1 MNNIATNYQTLPEP
15 PFAIGRSILFTVTTD
30 LTYDQRM
37 IRICSS
43 LVQAGYKVTL
53 VGRKMKNSIPLNE
66 KSFKQK
72 RINCLFEKGK
82 LFYAEYNIRLFFFL
96 LFKKMDCIGA
106 IDLDTILPCY
116 FISRIKKTKRVY
128 DAHELFCEMKEIVTR
143 PVIYKVW
150 KKIEQFTVPKF
161 RAGYT
166 VNQFIA
172 AEFKKMYGVDY
183 GVIRNIALLR
193 QLPKVEKKEKFILY
207 QGAVNEGRSFET
219 LIPAMKEVDCKL
231 VICGDGNFLQQA
243 QLLVK
248 ENNLQQKVI
257 FKGKIT
263 PEELRTITSQAY
275 IGVTLFENKGLS
287 NYYSLANRFFDYL
300 HAGIPQLCVDYPVYK
315 EINEQQ
321 PVAALVNDIS
331 SVNIAFQLNNL
342 LHNEVVY
349 NKLQQNCINVRETL
363 NWQAEEKKLF
373 KFYNNLFVTK

>member
-82 LFYAEYNIRLFFFL
+82 LFYTEYNIRLFFFL

-193 QLPKVEKKEKFILY
+193 QLQVIKK
-207 QGAVNEGRSFET
+207 AV
-219 LIPAMKEVDCKL
+219 CK
-231 VICGDGNFLQQA
+231 
-243 QLLVK
+243 
-248 ENNLQQKVI
+248 
-257 FKGKIT
+257 
-263 PEELRTITSQAY
+263 
-275 IGVTLFENKGLS
+275 
-287 NYYSLANRFFDYL
+287 
-300 HAGIPQLCVDYPVYK
+300 
-315 EINEQQ
+315 
-321 PVAALVNDIS
+321 
-331 SVNIAFQLNNL
+331 
-342 LHNEVVY
+342 
-349 NKLQQNCINVRETL
+349 
-363 NWQAEEKKLF
+363 
-373 KFYNNLFVTK
+373 